1 MGKTLRNILGTT
13 LIVGAIFPTKIAN
26 AQNTELNG
34 PTSLDVIGNP
44 FSQPNI
50 TLQVGKQPLEWYG
63 SGDGNLSGKV
73 DSTDAS
79 LVENGVSN
87 KMLDVNGDGL
97 TNSEDAKTILD
108 YVSGKI
114 PYLPGHWNELK
125 TKEERTNWA
134 MKMNLIT
141 NQPSRAAT
149 PGWVCATNIL
159 DMCFR
164 NGGLSNMDE
173 FIQLE
178 KDQGMQNVHS
188 SEHNAW
194 TNIPLYYFSTT
205 NTNGVS
211 HAIAGILVGED
222 PLKFD
227 DWLFFNYHNFN
238 SIKPGDFDMD
248 ANHSVTMGLEA
259 YIKNPYTGKN
269 YFDSRDNIITFN
281 LTNGVATLSNY
292 DKKYLTLNNP
302 NIIKVHLG
310 KLEKLLVDNNGLP
323 EDQNYTPEF
332 LKGKGYNAIPDT
344 SKENTA
350 LPIKLEHIDGD
361 TTRFSDNHY
370 KFMRKF
376 KGSIYSGGVIK
387 TDSSDQEIEIDNLTS
402 VGLVENLTPKDF
414 RISQNF
420 PNPFNPS
427 TTIRYELPKYTSNF
441 AVNIYDLQGKLV
453 RALKGDRNAGV
464 HDLKWDGRNEFNQ
477 FVGSGCY
484 IYQFIADDQIKYGK
498 MILKK

>member
-1 MGKTLRNILGTT
+1 MGKTLRNILGTAF
-13 LIVGAIFPTKIAN
+13 IVGAILPTKIAN
-26 AQNTELNG
+26 AQSVELNG

-125 TKEERTNWA
+125 TKEERINWA
-134 MKMNLIT
+134 MKMRTLEDPRIVST
-141 NQPSRAAT
+141 NK
-149 PGWVCATNIL
+149 WVCADFINQMTF
-159 DMCFR
+159 DFY
-164 NGGLSNMDE
+164 GLSNIEE
-173 FIQLE
+173 FIQQE
-178 KDQGMQNVHS
+178 KDQNSDAIHS
-188 SEHNAW
+188 SEDNAKF
-194 TNIPLYYFSTT
+194 NLPMYLFSTT
-205 NTNGVS
+205 ATNGVP
-211 HAIAGILVGED
+211 HAIAGILVGDD
-222 PLKFD
+222 PLKFN
-227 DWLFFNYHNFN
+227 DWLFFNYYNQN
-238 SIKPGDFDMD
+238 PIKPGDFDMD
-248 ANHSVTMGLEA
+248 ANHPVTMGLEA

-332 LKGKGYNAIPDT
+332 LEGKGYNAIPDT

-387 TDSSDQEIEIDNLTS
+387 IDSSDQEIEIDNLTS

-441 AVNIYDLQGKLV
+441 AVNIYDTQGKLV

>member
-1 MGKTLRNILGTT
+1 MKPVFFYFLLSLASIL
-13 LIVGAIFPTKIAN
+13 F
-26 AQNTELNG
+26 AQGTELNG

-44 FSQPNI
+44 FSQPNV

-97 TNSEDAKTILD
+97 TNSEDTKTILD

-134 MKMNLIT
+134 MKMRTLEDPRIVST
-141 NQPSRAAT
+141 NK
-149 PGWVCATNIL
+149 WVCANFINQMTF
-159 DMCFR
+159 DFY
-164 NGGLSNMDE
+164 GLSNIEE
-173 FIQLE
+173 FIQQE
-178 KDQGMQNVHS
+178 KDQNLDAIHS
-188 SEHNAW
+188 SKDNAKF
-194 TNIPLYYFSTT
+194 NIPLYLFSTT
-205 NTNGVS
+205 SINGIP
-211 HAIAGILVGED
+211 HAIAGILVGDD
-222 PLKFD
+222 PLKFN
-227 DWLFFNYHNFN
+227 DWLFFNYYNQN
-238 SIKPGDFDMD
+238 SIKPGDPDMD
-248 ANHSVTMGLEA
+248 ANHPVTMILEA
-259 YIKNPYTGKN
+259 YIKNPYTGKKH
-269 YFDSRDNIITFN
+269 FDSRDNIITFN
-281 LTNGVATLSNY
+281 LTSGVATLSDY

-323 EDQNYTPEF
+323 ENQNYTPEF
-332 LKGKGYNAIPDT
+332 LESKGYNAIPDT

-350 LPIKLEHIDGD
+350 LPIKLVHIDGD

-441 AVNIYDLQGKLV
+441 AVNIYDTQGKLV
-453 RALKGDRNAGV
+453 RALKGDRNVGV

-484 IYQFIADDQIKYGK
+484 IYQFIADDQMKYGK

>member
-1 MGKTLRNILGTT
+1 MGKTLRNILGTA
-13 LIVGAIFPTKIAN
+13 LIVGAILPIKIAN
-26 AQNTELNG
+26 AQGVELNG
-34 PTSLDVIGNP
+34 PTPLDVIGNP

-134 MKMNLIT
+134 MKMRTLEDPRIVST
-141 NQPSRAAT
+141 NK
-149 PGWVCATNIL
+149 WVCADFINQMTF
-159 DMCFR
+159 DFY
-164 NGGLSNMDE
+164 GLSNIEE
-173 FIQLE
+173 FIQQE
-178 KDQGMQNVHS
+178 KDQNSDAIHS
-188 SEHNAW
+188 SEDNAKF
-194 TNIPLYYFSTT
+194 NLPMYLFSTT
-205 NTNGVS
+205 ATNGVP
-211 HAIAGILVGED
+211 HAIAGILVGDD
-222 PLKFD
+222 PLKFN
-227 DWLFFNYHNFN
+227 DWLFFNYYNQN
-238 SIKPGDFDMD
+238 PIKPGDFDMD
-248 ANHSVTMGLEA
+248 ANHPVTMGLEA
-259 YIKNPYTGKN
+259 YIKNPLTKENNFNLIG
-269 YFDSRDNIITFN
+269 NIIKFD
-281 LTNGVATLSNY
+281 LTNGVPSQGISS
-292 DKKYLTLNNP
+292 KPYLTLNNP

-441 AVNIYDLQGKLV
+441 AVNIYDTQGKLV

>member
-1 MGKTLRNILGTT
+1 MGKTLRNILGTA
-13 LIVGAIFPTKIAN
+13 LIVGAILPTKIAN
-26 AQNTELNG
+26 AQGVELNG
-34 PTSLDVIGNP
+34 PTPLDVIGNP

-97 TNSEDAKTILD
+97 TNSEDTKTILD

-134 MKMNLIT
+134 MKMRTLEDPRIVST
-141 NQPSRAAT
+141 NK
-149 PGWVCATNIL
+149 WVCADFINQMTF
-159 DMCFR
+159 DFY
-164 NGGLSNMDE
+164 GLSNIEE
-173 FIQLE
+173 FIQQE
-178 KDQGMQNVHS
+178 KDQNSDAIHS
-188 SEHNAW
+188 SEDNAKF
-194 TNIPLYYFSTT
+194 NLPMYLFSTT
-205 NTNGVS
+205 ATNGVP
-211 HAIAGILVGED
+211 HAIAGILVGDD
-222 PLKFD
+222 PLKFN
-227 DWLFFNYHNFN
+227 DWLFFNYYNFN
-238 SIKPGDFDMD
+238 PVKPGDFDMD

-259 YIKNPYTGKN
+259 YYENPYTHKK
-269 YFDSRDNIITFN
+269 IFN
-281 LTNGVATLSNY
+281 LISPFVEFNLKEGVATLSNY

-323 EDQNYTPEF
+323 ENQNYTPEF
-332 LKGKGYNAIPDT
+332 LESKGYNAIPDT

-441 AVNIYDLQGKLV
+441 AVNIYDTQGKLV
-453 RALKGDRNAGV
+453 RALKGDRNVGV

-484 IYQFIADDQIKYGK
+484 IYQFIADDQMKYGK

>member
-1 MGKTLRNILGTT
+1 MGKTLRNILGTAF
-13 LIVGAIFPTKIAN
+13 IVGAILPTKIAN
-26 AQNTELNG
+26 AQSVELNG

-134 MKMNLIT
+134 MKMRTLEDPRIVST
-141 NQPSRAAT
+141 NK
-149 PGWVCATNIL
+149 WVCADFINQMTF
-159 DMCFR
+159 DFY
-164 NGGLSNMDE
+164 GLSNIEE
-173 FIQLE
+173 FIQQE
-178 KDQGMQNVHS
+178 KDQNSDAIHS
-188 SEHNAW
+188 SEDNAKF
-194 TNIPLYYFSTT
+194 NLPMYLFSTT
-205 NTNGVS
+205 ATNGVP
-211 HAIAGILVGED
+211 HAIAGILVGDD
-222 PLKFD
+222 PLKFN
-227 DWLFFNYHNFN
+227 DWLFFNYYNQN
-238 SIKPGDFDMD
+238 PIKPGDFDMD
-248 ANHSVTMGLEA
+248 ANHPVTMGLEA

-269 YFDSRDNIITFN
+269 YFDSRDNIITFT

-323 EDQNYTPEF
+323 GDQNYTPEF
-332 LKGKGYNAIPDT
+332 LEGKGYNAIPDT

-387 TDSSDQEIEIDNLTS
+387 IDSSDQEIEIDNLTS

-441 AVNIYDLQGKLV
+441 AVNIYDTQGKLV

>member
-44 FSQPNI
+44 FSQPNV

-134 MKMNLIT
+134 MKMRTLEDPRIVST
-141 NQPSRAAT
+141 NK
-149 PGWVCATNIL
+149 WVCADFINQMTF
-159 DMCFR
+159 DFY
-164 NGGLSNMDE
+164 GLSNIEE
-173 FIQLE
+173 FIQQE
-178 KDQGMQNVHS
+178 KDQNSDAIHS
-188 SEHNAW
+188 SEDNAKF
-194 TNIPLYYFSTT
+194 NLPMYLFSTT
-205 NTNGVS
+205 ATNGVP
-211 HAIAGILVGED
+211 HAIAGILVGDD
-222 PLKFD
+222 PLKFN
-227 DWLFFNYHNFN
+227 DWLFFNYYNQN
-238 SIKPGDFDMD
+238 PIKPGDFDMD
-248 ANHSVTMGLEA
+248 ANHPVTMGLEA
-259 YIKNPYTGKN
+259 YYENPLTKENNFNLIG
-269 YFDSRDNIITFN
+269 NIIKFD
-281 LTNGVATLSNY
+281 LTNGVPSQGISS
-292 DKKYLTLNNP
+292 KPYLTLNNP

-376 KGSIYSGGVIK
+376 KGSIYSGGVTK

-441 AVNIYDLQGKLV
+441 AVNIYDTQGKLV

>member
-1 MGKTLRNILGTT
+1 MKPVFFYFLLSLASIL
-13 LIVGAIFPTKIAN
+13 F
-26 AQNTELNG
+26 AQGTELNG

-44 FSQPNI
+44 FSQPNV
-50 TLQVGKQPLEWYG
+50 TLQVGKQLLEWYG
-63 SGDGNLSGKV
+63 SGDVNLSGKV

-79 LVENGVSN
+79 LIKSGVSN
-87 KMLDVNGDGL
+87 LMSDVNGDGL

-134 MKMNLIT
+134 MKMRTLEDPRIVST
-141 NQPSRAAT
+141 NK
-149 PGWVCATNIL
+149 WVCADFINQMTF
-159 DMCFR
+159 DFY
-164 NGGLSNMDE
+164 GLSNIEE
-173 FIQLE
+173 FIQQE
-178 KDQGMQNVHS
+178 KDQNSDAIHS
-188 SEHNAW
+188 SEDNAKF
-194 TNIPLYYFSTT
+194 NLPMYLFSTT
-205 NTNGVS
+205 ATNGVP
-211 HAIAGILVGED
+211 HAIAGILVGDD
-222 PLKFD
+222 PLKFN
-227 DWLFFNYHNFN
+227 DWLFFNYYNQN
-238 SIKPGDFDMD
+238 PIKPGDFDMD
-248 ANHSVTMGLEA
+248 ANHPVTMGLEA

-332 LKGKGYNAIPDT
+332 LESKGYNAIPDT

-441 AVNIYDLQGKLV
+441 AVNIYDTQGKLV

-484 IYQFIADDQIKYGK
+484 IYQFIADDQMKYGK